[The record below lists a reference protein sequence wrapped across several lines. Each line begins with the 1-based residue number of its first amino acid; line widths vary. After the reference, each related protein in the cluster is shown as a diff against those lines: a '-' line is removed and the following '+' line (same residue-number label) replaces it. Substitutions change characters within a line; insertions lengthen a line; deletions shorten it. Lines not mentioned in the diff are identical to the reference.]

1 MAISAGEIEVILSA
15 QTRKFVAEM
24 KKSQAATNKL
34 AKTALKLGKVLAAI
48 AVAKKFVRV
57 LDNIGRAAGTQ
68 QRVLNDLESALRRA
82 GVDAPSDATKE
93 FAEFAAQ
100 LQKVTTIGDEAAIQ
114 AAAIGASFGITGD
127 KLKKTTSL
135 AADMSRVLGTDLK
148 AAMILLGKAAKGNIS
163 SLTRYGII
171 IDQDVPK
178 AEQFNA
184 VLGELDKLF
193 GGAARSTDDYV
204 SKAKQLGN
212 VWGDL
217 QETLGDSDFLLD
229 IIDNLKE
236 TVVFWDQ
243 YIKGVKGAAGIGDEF
258 TSATREQKAELERL
272 RSEITATED
281 AIFGLSTGTAALLDK
296 SESLDDAIDRLSKE
310 HVALTKEL
318 KFTEE
323 AFSQSIKV
331 EKASEEQ
338 RAKLRD
344 ITKKLRE
351 EEERR
356 NAATKEAIALEKL
369 RQEALKRAAVLAAP
383 LAAQELADRKALEE
397 QRAKALAG
405 AQELARQAV
414 KDEEARQQAANDTAA
429 SIGQLGA
436 SFVTAA
442 ASAASGEK
450 TFTEALK
457 ETISALASV
466 AAAAVAKFVFAEVP
480 PPASFALAPIA
491 GAAAFAA
498 ISQLANFHQ
507 GGIVR
512 QSELLR
518 LPGMGADEGIAILR
532 ANERV
537 LTPQQRAS
545 GAEAAGGA
553 GDVNIVMQLVAPP
566 TRADVDRSIRTAIV
580 PALRRLRRKGA
591 F

>member
-1 MAISAGEIEVILSA
+1 MAVSAGEIEVILSA
-15 QTRKFVAEM
+15 QTRKFVAAM
-24 KKSQAATNKL
+24 KESQKETQKL
-34 AKTALKLGKVLAAI
+34 AKAALTVGKALAAV
-48 AVAKKFVRV
+48 AAAKKVV
-57 LDNIGRAAGTQ
+57 AIIDSIGRAAGTQ
-68 QRVLNDLESALRRA
+68 ARALNDLELALQRA
-82 GVDAPSDATKE
+82 GVDAPREATKE
-93 FAEFAAQ
+93 FAEFAAE
-100 LQKVTTIGDEAAIQ
+100 LQKVTTVGDETAIQ
-114 AAAIGASFGITGD
+114 VAAIGASFGITGD
-127 KLKKTTSL
+127 QLKTATSL
-135 AADMSRVLGTDLK
+135 AADISRVLGTDLK
-148 AAMILLGKAAKGNIS
+148 AAMVLLGKAAKGNIS
-163 SLTRYGII
+163 SLTRYGVT
-171 IDQDVPK
+171 IDQDIPK

-184 VLGELDKLF
+184 VLGELEKLF

-204 SKAKQLGN
+204 SKTIQLGN
-212 VWGDL
+212 AWGDL
-217 QETLGDSDFLLD
+217 QETLGDADFLLD

-236 TVVFWDQ
+236 TVVWWDN
-243 YIKGVKGAAGIGDEF
+243 YVKGVKAAESLSDEF
-258 TSATREQKAELERL
+258 SSATRDQQAELARL
-272 RSEITATED
+272 Q
-281 AIFGLSTGTAALLDK
+281 
-296 SESLDDAIDRLSKE
+296 
-310 HVALTKEL
+310 KEL
-318 KFTEE
+318 ADVNEEIAGFTTLQSDAELKADGLLRIVDKLRARQSELTTELRFTEE

-338 RAKLRD
+338 RTKLKD
-344 ITKKLRE
+344 ITKKLAE
-351 EEERR
+351 EEARR
-356 NAATKEAIALEKL
+356 NAVAKEAIKLEKL

-383 LAAQELADRKALEE
+383 LRAQELADAKALEE
-397 QRAKALAG
+397 QQAKDLTAAQKLA
-405 AQELARQAV
+405 EQAV
-414 KDEEARQQAANDTAA
+414 KNEERRQQAANDTAA

-498 ISQLANFHQ
+498 INQLANFHQ

>member
-24 KKSQAATNKL
+24 KKSQTATDKL

-48 AVAKKFVRV
+48 AVAKKVARV
-57 LDNIGRAAGTQ
+57 IDGIGRAAGTQ
-68 QRVLNDLESALRRA
+68 QRALNDLESALRRA

-114 AAAIGASFGITGD
+114 AAVIGASFGITGD
-127 KLKKTTSL
+127 ELTRTTSL

-193 GGAARSTDDYV
+193 GGAAQSTDDYV
-204 SKAKQLGN
+204 SKTKQLGN
-212 VWGDL
+212 AWGDL

-229 IIDNLKE
+229 ITDNLKE

-243 YIKGVKGAAGIGDEF
+243 YIKRVKSAGSVGGEF
-258 TSATREQKAELERL
+258 SKVSRAQKEDLARL
-272 RSEITATED
+272 RRELTENQDEIFRLTSTMDNWEVSMQRIRKEQVQKLSEEQVKLTTE
-281 AIFGLSTGTAALLDK
+281 I
-296 SESLDDAIDRLSKE
+296 R
-310 HVALTKEL
+310 
-318 KFTEE
+318 FTEE
-323 AFSQSIKV
+323 ALR
-331 EKASEEQ
+331 EQ
-338 RAKLRD
+338 VVVITETEAKQAKLR
-344 ITKKLRE
+344 KAHE
-351 EEERR
+351 EAAAAAKAQAEAEKELASSIQSVGFFSIEAAFAEGERMR
-356 NAATKEAIALEKL
+356 FIQQGNET
-369 RQEALKRAAVLAAP
+369 RAAQIELEEK
-383 LAAQELADRKALEE
+383 AAQKA
-397 QRAKALAG
+397 Q
-405 AQELARQAV
+405 
-414 KDEEARQQAANDTAA
+414 DTAA
-429 SIGQLGA
+429 IAGQLGA
-436 SFVTAA
+436 AFVTAA
-442 ASAASGEK
+442 SAAASGQQSFQDALKDSIRALASAA
-450 TFTEALK
+450 
-457 ETISALASV
+457 
-466 AAAAVAKFVFAEVP
+466 AAAAAQWVFATVP
-480 PPASFALAPIA
+480 PPVSFALAPIA
-491 GAAAFAA
+491 GAAAFALVN
-498 ISQLANFHQ
+498 QLANFHQ

>member
-24 KKSQAATNKL
+24 KKSQTATDKL

-48 AVAKKFVRV
+48 AVAKKVARAI
-57 LDNIGRAAGTQ
+57 DNIGRAAGTQ
-68 QRVLNDLESALRRA
+68 QRALNDLESALRRA

-93 FAEFAAQ
+93 FAGFAAQ

-127 KLKKTTSL
+127 ELKKTTSL

-163 SLTRYGII
+163 SLTRYGVV
-171 IDQDVPK
+171 IDEDVPK

-193 GGAARSTDDYV
+193 GGAAQSTDDYV
-204 SKAKQLGN
+204 SKTKQLGN
-212 VWGDL
+212 AWGDL

-229 IIDNLKE
+229 IVDNLKE

-243 YIKGVKGAAGIGDEF
+243 YIKRVKSAGAVSGEF
-258 TSATREQKAELERL
+258 SKVSRAQKDDLAKLRAELTKNENEMFRL
-272 RSEITATED
+272 TSTMENWSGEAQKLRKEAVQKLSEEQV
-281 AIFGLSTGTAALLDK
+281 K
-296 SESLDDAIDRLSKE
+296 
-310 HVALTKEL
+310 LTKEIR
-318 KFTEE
+318 FTEE
-323 AFSQSIKV
+323 ALR
-331 EKASEEQ
+331 EQ
-338 RAKLRD
+338 VVVITETEVKQAKL
-344 ITKKLRE
+344 KKAHE
-351 EEERR
+351 D
-356 NAATKEAIALEKL
+356 AAAAAKAQAEAEK
-369 RQEALKRAAVLAAP
+369 
-383 LAAQELADRKALEE
+383 ELADSIKSVGFFSIEAAFAEGERIRIIQDGNEARVKQLE
-397 QRAKALAG
+397 
-405 AQELARQAV
+405 QE
-414 KDEEARQQAANDTAA
+414 EEAVQKANETAA
-429 SIGQLGA
+429 AIGDLGA
-436 SFVTAA
+436 SFIGAA
-442 ASAASGEK
+442 ASAARGEQ
-450 TFTEALK
+450 TFQEAIK
-457 ETISALASV
+457 ESIRAL
-466 AAAAVAKFVFAEVP
+466 AAAAAAATAKFVFAAVP

-498 ISQLANFHQ
+498 INQLANFHQ

-545 GAEAAGGA
+545 GADAAGGA
-553 GDVNIVMQLVAPP
+553 GDVNIVMQLVSPP